1 MSMNERVAVLE
12 SQIEDMGN
20 VVDDHEVRLRSTEK
34 RQYIF
39 MGVLTAVQTIVLIV
53 VQFWLNTKK

>member
-12 SQIEDMGN
+12 NQIEDLGH
-20 VVDDHEVRLRSTEK
+20 VVDDHELRLRSTEK

-39 MGVLTAVQTIVLIV
+39 MGVMTAIQTVVLIAVQWY
-53 VQFWLNTKK
+53 FNNKK